1 MASQGKKKVLVMVDW
16 FLPGDK
22 AGGPVRSCA
31 NLIEHLRGDFEFSV
45 ITRDTDYTSNTP
57 YAGIQS
63 NRWNDSV
70 VGVKVFY
77 ISDANLNKET
87 IARLLTETTYD
98 HVYLNGVWSQPFSV
112 WPIQFL
118 KKNKPK
124 VKVTLAVRGML
135 ASSALAIKS
144 IKKKLYLAYAKW
156 TKLYA
161 DVIFHATNE
170 KELGEVKSVFGSTV
184 KVMVAGNL
192 PRRTEVSELPLQG
205 RASKNTDGIT
215 VISIARIAPEKNT
228 LGAIRILRLIKCNA
242 TVHFWGA
249 VYDESYFQVCKQEV
263 KSMPANVKVIFHG
276 ATASSQVRKLL
287 SEADVLLMPTL
298 GENFGHVILESLQ
311 VGTPVLISD
320 QTPWRNLESQ
330 FAGWDLP
337 LTNEARFAKC
347 LDDIEA
353 MSDGEFQ
360 KWVTGAMNVANKY
373 TNDSELIKA
382 NRRLFTTA
390 Y

>member
-16 FLPGDK
+16 FLPGDN

-57 YAGIQS
+57 YASIQS
-63 NRWNDSV
+63 DKWNDSV

-77 ISDANLNKET
+77 ISDANLNKKT
-87 IARLLTETTYD
+87 IERLLTETSYD

-118 KKNKPK
+118 KKNKPTI
-124 VKVTLAVRGML
+124 KVTLAVRGML
-135 ASSALAIKS
+135 APSALAIKS
-144 IKKKLYLAYAKW
+144 IKKKLFLTYAKW

-170 KELGEVKSVFGSTV
+170 KELGEVKLVFGPTAN
-184 KVMVAGNL
+184 VMVAGNL
-192 PRRTEVSELPLQG
+192 PRNTEVSELQQQG
-205 RASKNTDGIT
+205 RASKNTDGLTI
-215 VISIARIAPEKNT
+215 ISIARIAPEKNT
-228 LGAIRILRLIKCNA
+228 LGAIRILCLVKCNA

-249 VYDESYFQVCKQEV
+249 VYDENYFQSCKQEL

-276 ATASSQVRKLL
+276 PTASSEVRKLL

-298 GENFGHVILESLQ
+298 GENFGHVIIESLQ

-320 QTPWRNLESQ
+320 QTPWKNLESQ

-347 LDDIEA
+347 LDDIGA

-360 KWVTGAMNVANKY
+360 KWVTGSKKVAEGY
-373 TNDSELIKA
+373 TNDIQLIKA
-382 NRRLFTTA
+382 NCQLFLD
-390 Y
+390 

>member
-1 MASQGKKKVLVMVDW
+1 MASQAKKKVLVMIDW

-45 ITRDTDYTSNTP
+45 VTRDTDYTSNAP

-63 NRWNDSV
+63 DRWNDSA

-77 ISDANLNKET
+77 ISEANLNKET
-87 IARLLTETTYD
+87 IARLLTETSYD

-118 KKNKPK
+118 KKNRPNI
-124 VKVTLAVRGML
+124 KVTLAVRGML
-135 ASSALAIKS
+135 APSALAIKS
-144 IKKKLYLAYAKW
+144 IKKKLFLTYATW

-170 KELGEVKSVFGSTV
+170 KELGEVKLVFGSAA

-192 PRRTEVSELPLQG
+192 PRKTDVSELQAQG

-215 VISIARIAPEKNT
+215 VISIARIAVEKNT
-228 LGAIRILRLIKCNA
+228 LGAIRILRLINCNA

-249 VYDESYFQVCKQEV
+249 VYDESYFQSCKQEL
-263 KSMPANVKVIFHG
+263 KNMPSNVKVIFHG

-337 LTNEARFAKC
+337 LSNEAGFAKC
-347 LDDIEA
+347 LDAIAVMPDN
-353 MSDGEFQ
+353 EFQ
-360 KWVTGAMNVANKY
+360 KWVNGAMNVAKKY
-373 TNDSELIKA
+373 TNDSELINA
-382 NRRLFTTA
+382 NRRLFTTS